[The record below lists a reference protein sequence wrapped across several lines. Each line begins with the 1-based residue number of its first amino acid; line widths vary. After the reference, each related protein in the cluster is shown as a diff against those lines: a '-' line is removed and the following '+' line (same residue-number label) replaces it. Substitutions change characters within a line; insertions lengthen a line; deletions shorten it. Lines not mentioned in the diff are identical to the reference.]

1 MHTFAHHLFQ
11 AFWRKKITTKE
22 TCSSNLQLFK
32 PSTLTFLFCKQ
43 TLKNSVTRSRN
54 FGRQA
59 NAWAR
64 TSTPAGQHT
73 CVRHRPPAKSSGWPR
88 GLHLQPHHARVIK
101 LQKVSRLISGL
112 VWLHTFS
119 FTGGTLLQLP
129 HVHTVMFLFENAQMK
144 SYVCIYWTV
153 QNVMELATLWR
164 LNLAPRAS
172 NSVHCWDLPR
182 NINNH
187 YRMHTKVKPRYVCV
201 RMRCASTWLSYPSVT
216 SVFKSVNTETLKN
229 NPVQALW
236 TFHARKELTQT

>member
-1 MHTFAHHLFQ
+1 MILPICAIENNWLHIAHICTPPISSLLTQEDHNKGNMFIKLAAFQ
-11 AFWRKKITTKE
+11 ALH
-22 TCSSNLQLFK
+22 SHLS
-32 PSTLTFLFCKQ
+32 CKQ

-73 CVRHRPPAKSSGWPR
+73 CVSYRPPAKSSGWPR

-112 VWLHTFS
+112 VWLHKFS

-129 HVHTVMFLFENAQMK
+129 PVHTVIFLLENAQMK

-153 QNVMELATLWR
+153 QNVMEPANIMKIEPGPTCIKF
-164 LNLAPRAS
+164 RA
-172 NSVHCWDLPR
+172 LLGPAQK
-182 NINNH
+182 
-187 YRMHTKVKPRYVCV
+187 Y
-201 RMRCASTWLSYPSVT
+201 
-216 SVFKSVNTETLKN
+216 
-229 NPVQALW
+229 Q
-236 TFHARKELTQT
+236 